1 MRSNRPIVLGLAA
14 TLLLAAGLWLVGGS
28 GAPTPP
34 PAPAATPDETPAAPA
49 SAPPSPES
57 APLAPTTAQAP
68 ERVASAVGSGVDE
81 RNPGLK
87 GRIVGPDGRPLAGVN
102 VSAAPGLGF
111 ANGNG
116 RFDPE
121 TFDARDMEDMV
132 GGGGGFD
139 PGAMLRS
146 VREQLADR
154 VEVTT
159 DAEGRFRVVAK
170 GSSRGVGLRALGR
183 GFAILDRRFDR
194 PKDADVD
201 VGDLQLQSAGIVSG
215 RVLAANG
222 APVVGARVG
231 RVQEWEGRM
240 MMGMDFDI
248 PEMGEVEALRGGE
261 AAITDE
267 SGNFELAH
275 VAPGDLTLRARHP
288 EHPTAKSQPMAVQAG
303 SEQRGILLTMAVGG
317 VIAGVVEGLPADAK
331 GLQVMAARK
340 PQMPQNDAN
349 GMGGM
354 AGMMGGMGFDLDAM
368 LDEAG
373 IGFGE
378 RTATIGADG
387 RFELRGLAREPYRVW
402 VARTGGGFAGSAICS
417 ARVEAQPGGN
427 VTLRYDA
434 GVTVTFTVADAKS
447 GTAVERMTVR
457 DRLRGGGGMA
467 DMMGQW
473 GGMGGMNNRRASDYP
488 GGAVTVANLRP
499 KANQKLS
506 LTIEALG
513 FAPLERRDIELPK
526 GGNLDLGPLK
536 LDPVPVVT
544 VTVVNAIDG
553 KPIQGAT
560 VSFGSQQGSQQG
572 GDPMAAMRRGMPRQ
586 FRGFLPGAGGGLAQ
600 GRTDRDGRITLNR
613 PAQQATIEVEARG
626 FAPFAS
632 EALAFGAEGPSEFTA
647 TLVVGGIAQ
656 VAVVDPADKPVQGAM
671 VEHRTPDG
679 ETAQKRTDAQGL
691 ARFENLTPGG
701 HQFRL
706 GAANGGMGGMGRM
719 FAMRM
724 GGQNGGANAQGAPAE
739 EPWTPATIAD
749 QQTTAVKLTKKP
761 TATLRGIVRENGVA
775 LAGARVAFRDGPAAG
790 EGDAMQD
797 AFGGMAEAFGGGGRG
812 GRGGGGGRNQR
823 TDDMGVYQ
831 MAELPEGEHRL
842 RVTHGSRAMPTTVT
856 VFLRNGEN
864 VVDVDLDMTTVRGVV
879 KDSTG
884 KPIEGARIRVRRPR
898 AGDDPAAAIGDAVEG
913 MMPGMN
919 MGGGAGGTIRTDAQG
934 AFEVRGVDPDVE
946 LELQASAKDFA
957 AAAVKVTAARGATTA
972 APEVVLA
979 GAGKVRVSATGGG
992 AFGAVRARWLGAD
1005 PAPAPALGV
1014 LRRGKG
1020 TIEGLRPGTWEITL
1034 ESMESLGSQ
1043 FGGQFGGR
1051 FGGRQGQQG
1060 QNTPPAEPTR
1070 KRTVEVVAGQTV
1082 DVEL

>member
-1 MRSNRPIVLGLAA
+1 M
-14 TLLLAAGLWLVGGS
+14 
-28 GAPTPP
+28 
-34 PAPAATPDETPAAPA
+34 
-49 SAPPSPES
+49 
-57 APLAPTTAQAP
+57 
-68 ERVASAVGSGVDE
+68 
-81 RNPGLK
+81 
-87 GRIVGPDGRPLAGVN
+87 
-102 VSAAPGLGF
+102 
-111 ANGNG
+111 
-116 RFDPE
+116 
-121 TFDARDMEDMV
+121 

-154 VEVTT
+154 VEATT
-159 DAEGRFRVVAK
+159 DGDGRFRVVAK
-170 GSSRGVGLRALGR
+170 GSSRGVGLRVLGR

-261 AAITDE
+261 AAITDD

-288 EHPTAKSQPMAVQAG
+288 EHPTAKSQPLVVQAG
-303 SEQRGILLTMAVGG
+303 GEQRGVLLTMALGG
-317 VIAGVVEGLPADAK
+317 VIAGVVEGLPADFK

-387 RFELRGLAREPYRVW
+387 RFELRGLARESYRVW

-447 GTAVERMTVR
+447 SAPVERMTVR

-513 FAPLERRDIELPK
+513 YAPLERRDIELPK
-526 GGNLDLGPLK
+526 GGNLDLGPLR
-536 LDPVPVVT
+536 LDPVPVLT

-553 KPIQGAT
+553 KPVQGAS
-560 VSFGSQQGSQQG
+560 VSFGGQQGNQQG

-632 EALAFGAEGPSEFTA
+632 EALAFGAEGPGEYTA

-656 VAVVDPADKPVQGAM
+656 VDVVERLPQVVDW
-671 VEHRTPDG
+671 HR
-679 ETAQKRTDAQGL
+679 RGL
-691 ARFENLTPGG
+691 VP
-701 HQFRL
+701 L
-706 GAANGGMGGMGRM
+706 GASLCADPRCRFVLGDCL
-719 FAMRM
+719 
-724 GGQNGGANAQGAPAE
+724 AQLLQPGDLYDAILIDIDDSP
-739 EPWTPATIAD
+739 IHLLAD
-749 QQTTAVKLTKKP
+749 DHASFYAV
-761 TATLRGIVRENGVA
+761 AGLRA
-775 LAGARVAFRDGPAAG
+775 ARR
-790 EGDAMQD
+790 
-797 AFGGMAEAFGGGGRG
+797 
-812 GRGGGGGRNQR
+812 
-823 TDDMGVYQ
+823 
-831 MAELPEGEHRL
+831 RL
-842 RVTHGSRAMPTTVT
+842 RPSG
-856 VFLRNGEN
+856 VF
-864 VVDVDLDMTTVRGVV
+864 
-879 KDSTG
+879 
-884 KPIEGARIRVRRPR
+884 
-898 AGDDPAAAIGDAVEG
+898 
-913 MMPGMN
+913 
-919 MGGGAGGTIRTDAQG
+919 
-934 AFEVRGVDPDVE
+934 
-946 LELQASAKDFA
+946 
-957 AAAVKVTAARGATTA
+957 
-972 APEVVLA
+972 
-979 GAGKVRVSATGGG
+979 
-992 AFGAVRARWLGAD
+992 
-1005 PAPAPALGV
+1005 ALW
-1014 LRRGKG
+1014 
-1020 TIEGLRPGTWEITL
+1020 T
-1034 ESMESLGSQ
+1034 SL
-1043 FGGQFGGR
+1043 
-1051 FGGRQGQQG
+1051 
-1060 QNTPPAEPTR
+1060 PAEPEVTDR
-1070 KRTVEVVAGQTV
+1070 VRQAFASAACETVVFDNPLLEEPEANALYFGRA
-1082 DVEL
+1082 

>member
-14 TLLLAAGLWLVGGS
+14 TLLLATGVWLALGS
-28 GAPTPP
+28 GAPTPL
-34 PAPAATPDETPAAPA
+34 PAPAAALGESPAAPA
-49 SAPPSPES
+49 SAPPPTEA
-57 APLAPTTAQAP
+57 APLAPANAPAP
-68 ERVASAVGSGVDE
+68 ERVAGVVGSGVDE

-87 GRIVGPDGRPLAGVN
+87 GRVVDPDGRPLAGVV

-121 TFDARDMEDMV
+121 SFDARDMEDMV
-132 GGGGGFD
+132 DGGGFD
-139 PGAMLRS
+139 PAAMLRS
-146 VREQLADR
+146 VREQLTDR
-154 VEVTT
+154 VEVKT

-170 GSSRGVGLRALGR
+170 GSSRGVSLRALGR
-183 GFAILDRRFDR
+183 GFAVLDRRFDR
-194 PKDADVD
+194 PKDVDVD
-201 VGDLQLQSAGIVSG
+201 VGDLQLQAAGIVSG
-215 RVLAANG
+215 RVLTANG
-222 APVVGARVG
+222 APVIGARVD
-231 RVQEWEGRM
+231 RVQEWEGRI

-248 PEMGEVEALRGGE
+248 PELGEVEVLRGGE
-261 AAITDE
+261 AVITDD

-288 EHPTAKSQPMAVQAG
+288 EHPTAKTQPMTVQAG
-303 SEQRGILLTMAVGG
+303 GELRGVLVTMAVGG
-317 VIAGVVEGLPADAK
+317 VIAGVVAGLPADAK

-378 RTATIGADG
+378 RTATIGPDG
-387 RFELRGLAREPYRVW
+387 RFELRGLARETYRVW
-402 VARTGGGFAGSAICS
+402 VARTGGGFAGSTVCS

-457 DRLRGGGGMA
+457 DRLRGGVGMA
-467 DMMGQW
+467 DIMGLW

-513 FAPLERRDIELPK
+513 YAPLERGDIELPK
-526 GGNLDLGPLK
+526 GGNLDLGSLK
-536 LDPVPVVT
+536 LDPVPVLT

-553 KPIQGAT
+553 KPIQGAS
-560 VSFGSQQGSQQG
+560 VAFASQQG
-572 GDPMAAMRRGMPRQ
+572 GDEMAAIRRGIPRQ
-586 FRGFLPGAGGGLAQ
+586 WRRFVPGGAAGGLAQ

-613 PAQQATIEVEARG
+613 PAQQSTIEVEARG

-632 EALAFGAEGPSEFTA
+632 EALAFGAEGPSEYTA
-647 TLVVGGIAQ
+647 KLVIGGIAQ
-656 VAVVDPADKPVQGAM
+656 VAVVDPADKPVVGAM
-671 VEHRTPDG
+671 VEHRAPDG

-691 ARFENLTPGG
+691 ARFEHLTPGS

-706 GAANGGMGGMGRM
+706 GAPNGGMRGM

-739 EPWTPATIAD
+739 EPWTWAPIAD
-749 QQTTAVKLTKKP
+749 QQTTAVKLTKTP

-775 LAGARVAFRDGPAAG
+775 LAGARVAFREGPAAG
-790 EGDAMQD
+790 EGDAIQD

-812 GRGGGGGRNQR
+812 GRGGGGRNQR

-842 RVTHGSRAMPTTVT
+842 RVTHGARAMPTMVT
-856 VFLRNGEN
+856 IFLRNGEN

-913 MMPGMN
+913 ILPGMN

-957 AAAVKVTAARGATTA
+957 SAAVKVTPARGATTA

-979 GAGKVRVSATGGG
+979 GAGKVRVSVTGNNG
-992 AFGAVRARWLGAD
+992 FGAVRARWLGAE

-1020 TIEGLRPGTWEITL
+1020 TIEGLRPGPWEITL
-1034 ESMESLGSQ
+1034 ESMESLGGQ

-1060 QNTPPAEPTR
+1060 QNQVPVEPTR